1 MTHQPKFAAG
11 ATLSPLMQHG
21 AAVGCDGPVS
31 SLETNFPG
39 VASCAPGLFPGDRH
53 RANKLASI
61 HDADEADGWVKEA
74 RHNGDTEAAEA
85 GVLRRA
91 ELQRGRK

>member
-11 ATLSPLMQHG
+11 ASLPTAQHG

-31 SLETNFPG
+31 SLGTNYPG
-39 VASCAPGLFPGDRH
+39 AAASGAFPGDRH
-53 RANKLASI
+53 RDRKLASI
-61 HDADEADGWVKEA
+61 GATAECDGWIIAA
-74 RHNGDTEAAEA
+74 RERGDTEAEQA

-91 ELQRGRK
+91 EIMRGRK